1 MTFGVGIVVEAVQIC
16 YFQNC
21 GDSLFSWDI
30 TSRKLM
36 GLVHD
41 VTHLHVQ
48 SFPLLVSKFCKC
60 IRQEPHQFD
69 LFVGMRCFKPLQI
82 GGR

>member
-1 MTFGVGIVVEAVQIC
+1 MAW
-16 YFQNC
+16 Y
-21 GDSLFSWDI
+21 
-30 TSRKLM
+30 
-36 GLVHD
+36 
-41 VTHLHVQ
+41 THLHAR
-48 SFPLLVSKFCKC
+48 LLESKFCKC